1 MLILAS
7 ASQSRKKLLEN
18 CKIEFLQI
26 SSDFDESLIRE
37 KDIANLALELSFQ
50 KANCLF
56 KNIQKVSLPEKVNF
70 NFVEILGCDSI
81 FEFKGEAFGKPL
93 DKEEAFNRWKKM
105 SGEFGFLHTGHTLL
119 IGSFDLTSKKI
130 TINKTIKKTVSSK
143 VYFSKLEDPEIN
155 NYVNTLEP
163 LYCAGGF
170 ALEGIGGKYIEKIEG
185 CFSNVMGLSLP
196 WLRKN
201 LSNEENFTQKNPIVR

>member
-18 CKIEFLQI
+18 CQIDFLQFA
-26 SSDFDESLIRE
+26 SDFDESSI
-37 KDIANLALELSFQ
+37 KDENFSNLALELSFQ
-50 KANCLF
+50 KAFMLSE
-56 KNIQKVSLPEKVNF
+56 NIQKISLPRKF
-70 NFVEILGCDSI
+70 NDISLEILGCDSI
-81 FEFKGEAFGKPL
+81 FEFKGEAYGKPSN
-93 DKEEAFNRWKKM
+93 KEEAFSRWTKM

-119 IGSFDLTSKKI
+119 IGNFDSTLNMFKI
-130 TINKTIKKTVSSK
+130 TKTIRQTISSR
-143 VYFSKLEDPEIN
+143 VYFSKLDDWEIKS
-155 NYVNTLEP
+155 YVDTNEP

-201 LSNEENFTQKNPIVR
+201 LPK

>member
-18 CKIEFLQI
+18 SQIEFIQVA
-26 SSDFDESLIRE
+26 SNFDESLI
-37 KDIANLALELSFQ
+37 KDNNITNLALELSFQ
-50 KANCLF
+50 KAKSLSE
-56 KNIQKVSLPEKVNF
+56 NIQETSVRRGFDYDYL
-70 NFVEILGCDSI
+70 EILGCDSI
-81 FEFKGEAFGKPL
+81 FEFKGEAFGKPI
-93 DKEEAFNRWKKM
+93 DKDEAFSRWIKM

-119 IGSFDLTSKKI
+119 TGNLDSNSKIFKI
-130 TINKTIKKTVSSK
+130 DKTIKNIVSSK
-143 VYFSKLEDPEIN
+143 VYFSKLEDWEIN
-155 NYVNTLEP
+155 SYVNSLEP

-196 WLRKN
+196 WLREN
-201 LSNEENFTQKNPIVR
+201 LPK

>member
-18 CKIEFLQI
+18 CQIEFIQI
-26 SSDFDESLIRE
+26 SSNFDESSIKE
-37 KDIANLALELSFQ
+37 KNISDLAMELSFQ
-50 KANCLF
+50 KANSIAL
-56 KNIQKVSLPEKVNF
+56 NTQEIDLPEKF
-70 NFVEILGCDSI
+70 NSSSVEILGCDSI
-81 FEFKGEAFGKPL
+81 FEFKGRAFGKPSS
-93 DKEEAFNRWKKM
+93 KEEAYRRWSKM

-119 IGSFDLTSKKI
+119 ISTFDSTSKVLKV
-130 TINKTIKKTVSSK
+130 TKEIKETVISK
-143 VYFSKLEDPEIN
+143 VFFSRLQDEEIKC
-155 NYVNTLEP
+155 YVDSLEP

-170 ALEGIGGKYIEKIEG
+170 ALEGKGGKYIEKIDG

-201 LSNEENFTQKNPIVR
+201 LIK

>member
-18 CKIEFLQI
+18 CKIQFLQV
-26 SSDFDESLIRE
+26 SSNFDESSIRE
-37 KDIANLALELSFQ
+37 KNINNLVLELSFQ
-50 KANCLF
+50 KANSICKNF
-56 KNIQKVSLPEKVNF
+56 KKLLLTEKINSDRL
-70 NFVEILGCDSI
+70 EILGCDSI
-81 FEFKGEAFGKPL
+81 FEFKGEAFGKPVN
-93 DKEEAFNRWKKM
+93 KKEAFNRWKKM
-105 SGEFGFLHTGHTLL
+105 SGECGLLHTGHTLI
-119 IGSFDLTSKKI
+119 IGNFDSTSKLFKI
-130 TINKTIKKTVSSK
+130 TETLKKTVSSR
-143 VYFSKLEDPEIN
+143 VYFSKLDDLEIKS
-155 NYVNTLEP
+155 YVDTLEP

-201 LSNEENFTQKNPIVR
+201 LYK

>member
-18 CKIEFLQI
+18 CQIEFTQI
-26 SSDFDESLIRE
+26 SSNFDENSIKE
-37 KDIANLALELSFQ
+37 KNIVKLALELSFQ
-50 KANCLF
+50 KAKSLSE
-56 KNIQKVSLPEKVNF
+56 NIQKISFFEEF
-70 NFVEILGCDSI
+70 NYSPLEILGCDSI
-81 FEFKGEAFGKPL
+81 FEFKGEAYGKPS
-93 DKEEAFNRWKKM
+93 DKDKAFIRWKKM
-105 SGEFGFLHTGHTLL
+105 SGEFGFLHTGHTLI
-119 IGSFDLTSKKI
+119 IGNFDSTSNI
-130 TINKTIKKTVSSK
+130 FNVTEIIKKTISSR
-143 VYFSKLEDPEIN
+143 VYFSKLEDWEIKS
-155 NYVNTLEP
+155 YVDTNEP

-201 LSNEENFTQKNPIVR
+201 LPN